1 MKEQEGV
8 SVRDRPG
15 QFLVRIA
22 EAIGGHAGVSSVFA
36 PPVTQDGTTVIAVGQ
51 MIWGFGGGEGTK
63 KAENTPAESGS
74 GGGGGAV
81 VRPVG
86 FIVLRNGKVKYR
98 RITAIPALLLA
109 AAAGAAVAMLLRR
122 E

>member
-1 MKEQEGV
+1 MNKKVEV
-8 SVRDRPG
+8 TVRDRSG
-15 QFLVRIA
+15 EFLVRIA
-22 EAIGGHAGVSSVFA
+22 EAIGGRAGVANVFA
-36 PPVTQDGTTVIAVGQ
+36 PPVSQNGTTIIAVGQ
-51 MIWGFGGGEGTK
+51 AVWGFGGGDGSK
-63 KAENTPAESGS
+63 KAENGPADTGS

-109 AAAGAAVAMLLRR
+109 ALVGAGVAMLLRR
-122 E
+122 